1 MTNTNDSGIQPR
13 HPDALEQPTHRLP
26 CRGCLAD
33 CSNYPTCDGR
43 PWRADA
49 PLNSAAPPPDVAQL

>member
-1 MTNTNDSGIQPR
+1 MITNNDTTTHDH
-13 HPDALEQPTHRLP
+13 HPDAIEQPSNNRLP

-49 PLNSAAPPPDVAQL
+49 TQNPEAPPAVA

>member
-1 MTNTNDSGIQPR
+1 MTNDSGSANKKHSSESVEVTPS
-13 HPDALEQPTHRLP
+13 PNRLP

-43 PWRADA
+43 PWRIAT
-49 PLNSAAPPPDVAQL
+49 PAAP

>member
-1 MTNTNDSGIQPR
+1 MPNTNDSPTQNH
-13 HPDALEQPTHRLP
+13 HPDALEQPTQRLP

-33 CSNYPTCDGR
+33 CSNYPTCEGR

-49 PLNSAAPPPDVAQL
+49 TPYPEPLPTAVTQL